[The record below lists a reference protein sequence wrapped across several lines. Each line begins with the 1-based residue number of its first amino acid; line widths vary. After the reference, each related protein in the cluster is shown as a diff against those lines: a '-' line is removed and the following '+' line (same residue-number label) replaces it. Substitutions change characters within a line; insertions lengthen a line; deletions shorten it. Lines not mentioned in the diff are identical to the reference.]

1 MPKYYKRGALGRMI
15 EAEGGSSDPDLAEVR
30 MTEEEYRGL
39 WDRIRRSE
47 KAAEAAKAEAKKQT
61 DEAWSQANQELVA
74 AKLEAEAKAQRRINI
89 AQQSAAASAEEASS
103 LQERLAQAEADLQ
116 NEKNLHG
123 NMMRIMKERANAQ
136 RGIRPKKEHDG
147 FIAMDCRQQTV
158 RYSVDVWQA
167 PQYKTQYTRDEA
179 LSMGLIRIDNRSTDV
194 WKMTVQTPYSAG
206 LPYSAV
212 QELVETGMAGFLADI
227 GVRYRSKKSGKYRLF
242 RDEEGSPVNGLC
254 LYRWE
259 YKANYRTCLWELDL
273 WLTEAPVV
281 PAERMPPQKNQRK
294 E

>member
-1 MPKYYKRGALGRMI
+1 M
-15 EAEGGSSDPDLAEVR
+15 EQ
-30 MTEEEYRGL
+30 
-39 WDRIRRSE
+39 E
-47 KAAEAAKAEAKKQT
+47 KLEKDFAAELLAV
-61 DEAWSQANQELVA
+61 QE
-74 AKLEAEAKAQRRINI
+74 KLEK
-89 AQQSAAASAEEASS
+89 
-103 LQERLAQAEADLQ
+103 
-116 NEKNLHG
+116 EKNLHR
-123 NMMRIMKERANAQ
+123 NLIRIMKERANAQ
-136 RGIRPKKEHDG
+136 RGIQPKKVHDG
-147 FIAMDCRQQTV
+147 FIAMDCRQQTD
-158 RYSVDVWQA
+158 RYSVDVWQN
-167 PQYKTQYTRDEA
+167 PQYKSQYTRDEA
-179 LSMGLIRIDNRSTDV
+179 LSMGLIRIDNRTAGA

-206 LPYSAV
+206 LPYSAA

-242 RDEEGSPVNGLC
+242 RDEEGNPVNG